1 MLRVYT
7 PASSHPTTTGRSP
20 LTRQSHAD
28 GLRRQIVDMVQQQGL
43 TTSISDT
50 VGQTS
55 GQTTAEPTDQPLE
68 PTPTPEPTTVIYQI
82 RKKGGIASTKQ
93 ADDRTDKKNDNLKK
107 IHLKILRETRGRGSR
122 SFPAIDDQFR
132 DSPINDENRKD
143 PFKRPK
149 TIAAGDTKPSAVPKV
164 SFRLNDTKPQPL
176 AESSNTGMQ
185 SNVNNSVDSKY
196 EIRGSAIRSSRDNKS
211 APAYRSSEAS
221 KRHMTIHTSL
231 QLFKRKL
238 KLNHPDSYIQPNVST
253 NDSDYV
259 IRRVPLKYDRSGGRI
274 TSMTSPSPLEPR
286 LQVISSVPRRSKT
299 PVNQLNAMAPGT
311 LLSRPTSGTEV
322 SLVGEEKKIRCSYR
336 LPDNFNWS
344 KEVSFRDDTEMIPNV
359 NTYVVEEGLKKATR
373 KYDGHATLSTH
384 NLDVHNALTSNN
396 DRKVKLGEGDEEF
409 DPRFARWLEE
419 SNLTYK
425 PNVRAHSSPGVRLRP
440 PDLDGH
446 ETDNVHVPHDLVE
459 VRCKTPFPD
468 TEQPTSNR
476 G

>member
-43 TTSISDT
+43 TTALPDT
-50 VGQTS
+50 IGQAS
-55 GQTTAEPTDQPLE
+55 GQTDPADQPSE
-68 PTPTPEPTTVIYQI
+68 PVPTPEPTTVIYQI

-93 ADDRTDKKNDNLKK
+93 SDDKTDKKNDNLKK

-132 DSPINDENRKD
+132 ESSGNDENRKD

-149 TIAAGDTKPSAVPKV
+149 TIAAGDTKPGAVPKV
-164 SFRLNDTKPQPL
+164 SFKLNESKQPL
-176 AESSNTGMQ
+176 MESSTSGMQ
-185 SNVNNSVDSKY
+185 SNVNNSMDSKY
-196 EIRGSAIRSSRDNKS
+196 EIRGSAIRSSRNNKS
-211 APAYRSSEAS
+211 APAFRSSEAS

-238 KLNHPDSYIQPNVST
+238 KMNHPDSYVQPNVST

-259 IRRVPLKYDRSGGRI
+259 IRRVPLKYDRTGGRI
-274 TSMTSPSPLEPR
+274 NSITSPSPLEPR
-286 LQVISSVPRRSKT
+286 LQVMTSVPRRSKT
-299 PVNQLNAMAPGT
+299 PVNQLNAMATGT
-311 LLSRPTSGTEV
+311 LLSRPTSGTET
-322 SLVGEEKKIRCSYR
+322 SQVGEEKKIRCSYR

-359 NTYVVEEGLKKATR
+359 NTYVVEQGLKKATR

-396 DRKVKLGEGDEEF
+396 DRKVKLGESEEEF

-419 SNLTYK
+419 SNMTYK
-425 PNVRAHSSPGVRLRP
+425 PNARAHSSPGIRLHP
-440 PDLDGH
+440 SELDVH
-446 ETDNVHVPHDLVE
+446 EADNTHLPNE
-459 VRCKTPFPD
+459 EIRCKTPFPD
-468 TEQPTSNR
+468 KSTSN
-476 G
+476 